1 MTFDYDFQ
9 STQVLCDASNAIRF
23 VQWEATLSK
32 GEFAVAIAGESRV
45 PEHIV
50 VNRDAVTDDED
61 LKALLVSASGGTL
74 LQELDAAHAEVYQG
88 FLVNSELVDTGVI
101 QVTRANV
108 DRERDRRI
116 GAGFVY
122 EGVLYQ
128 TRPSDRES
136 ISGVGPLALAAI
148 IAGSQPGDL
157 RWADPDS
164 DFGWI
169 AADNSVTPMDAQ
181 TALAFSQA
189 AAAYKKHLIFAARTL
204 KGMSVIPGDYQDD
217 KWWI

>member
-1 MTFDYDFQ
+1 MTFDYDFR

-23 VQWEATLSK
+23 VQWEAILSK
-32 GEFAVAIAGESRV
+32 GEFIVPIAGESRV
-45 PEHIV
+45 PEQITV
-50 VNRDAVTDDED
+50 PRDAVTDNED
-61 LKALLVSASGGTL
+61 LKALLVAASGGTL
-74 LQELDAAHAEVYQG
+74 LQQLDAAHDEVYQNY
-88 FLVNSELVDTGVI
+88 LTNAELIDTGII
-101 QVTRANV
+101 QVTRADV

-116 GAGFVY
+116 GAGFVHD
-122 EGVLYQ
+122 GVLYQ

-204 KGMSVIPGDYQDD
+204 KDMSVIPGDYQDD
-217 KWWI
+217 RWWT

>member
-23 VQWEATLSK
+23 IQWEAILSK
-32 GEFAVAIAGESRV
+32 DEFIVPIAGESRI

-50 VNRDAVTDDED
+50 VNRDAVTDNED
-61 LKALLVSASGGTL
+61 LKTLLVSASGGTL

-88 FLVNSELVDTGVI
+88 FLANSELVDTGVI

-128 TRPSDRES
+128 TRPSDREN
-136 ISGVGPLALAAI
+136 ISGVGTLALAAI

-157 RWADPDS
+157 KWENPDS

-169 AADNSVTPMDAQ
+169 AADNSVVPMDAQ
-181 TALAFSQA
+181 TAFAFSQA
-189 AAAYKKHLIFAARTL
+189 AAAYKKHLIFAASRI
-204 KGMSVIPGDYQDD
+204 KNMDVIPKDYKDD